1 MEEADTMDRYSRR
14 QCSRFVMLVA
24 LAAPAMQPATIAC
37 ASSPSPSLAVGVT
50 APDFAA
56 RNAVSGEKFRLSA
69 LQGKVVVLTFWA
81 TWCEPCRK
89 ELPIL
94 EQFQRQAGAGRVV
107 VLAVN
112 FHEPPESYSAL
123 KRIAR
128 DWRLTL
134 VDDWSGHITSIYR
147 VESIPRVFV
156 IGRDGR
162 IFATHTGY
170 GGGSADRLAEEINA
184 AYNAGAPNA
193 PDATREDPAQH

>member
-1 MEEADTMDRYSRR
+1 MERNPRR
-14 QCSRFVMLVA
+14 RVRRRVLT
-24 LAAPAMQPATIAC
+24 LAALGALTSLCAT
-37 ASSPSPSLAVGVT
+37 ASSPLPAVGAS

-94 EQFQRQAGAGRVV
+94 EQFQRQAGEGRVA

-112 FHEPPESYSAL
+112 YRERPETYSAL
-123 KRIAR
+123 KRLAK

-134 VDDWSGHITSIYR
+134 VDDWNGHIASIYR
-147 VESIPRVFV
+147 VDSIPRVFV

-170 GGGSADRLAEEINA
+170 GGRSPDELADDINA
-184 AYNAGAPNA
+184 AYRAGVATATDPPPAEPAP
-193 PDATREDPAQH
+193 H